1 VLKLA
6 GLRGLCTELLRGL
19 AFDGVADLLDLSD
32 PDRDAAVWNLE
43 PIVDN
48 QGDDGARQLL
58 EQARSRADAF
68 DSEFSGSVARLEV
81 DALVSAVSE
90 LTEIRELLWRA
101 SGYGHM
107 RGYADSSDPT
117 AGALRGA
124 AEAAQAEVDAKLLF
138 FELEWVALDDERAE
152 ALIAGAGDQ
161 LDFAAH
167 HLHRLRARRPYLLG
181 PEQERILAETSV
193 QRLSAWKRLYSDNA
207 ACLTASIDGDSV
219 PMAQALSL
227 LGSPVRDQRLQA
239 MAAIAD
245 GAAAGLPTRVAAYN
259 QVLGEKAVDDR
270 LRGYPTWLSSR
281 NLANETTDAAVEN
294 QLAAIAGRY
303 DIPQRWNRLKA
314 RLLGVER
321 LATSDLRA
329 PLLSVERQ
337 VPFRET
343 RQLITAAWS
352 SFSPRAGAIVDGFF
366 TQGLIDAPIR
376 ANKEGGALCAAAG
389 ASSHPYVLVNYDS
402 RPREAMALAH
412 ELGHALHFE
421 LARAQRAL
429 QCETSIPML
438 EVAST
443 FSEALIAEHLMA
455 RAADDRERLAL
466 LAARLDDAMLNVFQC
481 CALVSAEARMHRHR
495 REEGELSAAELS
507 EIWSSSLG
515 NLWADTVEIE
525 DGMRLLWSLIPHMIW
540 EPGYLYSYSYG
551 LLTAWS
557 AFARSNEAGEA
568 FAEDYLNLLA
578 AGGSRS
584 PEELVAMVGLD
595 VADPGFWNAG
605 LDLLDSML
613 KQAEALAETL

>member
-1 VLKLA
+1 
-6 GLRGLCTELLRGL
+6 
-19 AFDGVADLLDLSD
+19 VADLLDPGD

-48 QGDDGARQLL
+48 QGDAGARRLL
-58 EQARSRADAF
+58 KQALSRAGAF
-68 DSEFSGSVARLEV
+68 TTLFAGRVARLEA
-81 DALVSAVSE
+81 DALVSAVTE

-107 RGYADSSDPT
+107 RGYADSSDPA

-124 AEAAQAEVDAKLLF
+124 VEAAQAEIDAKLLF
-138 FELEWVALDDERAE
+138 FELEWVALDDDRAE
-152 ALIAGAGDQ
+152 ALLAGAGDR

-167 HLHRLRARRPYLLG
+167 HLRRLRARRPYLLSH
-181 PEQERILAETSV
+181 EQERILAETSV

-207 ACLTASIDGDSV
+207 AGLSAVIDGDPV
-219 PMAQALSL
+219 PMPQALSL
-227 LGSPVRDQRLQA
+227 LGSAVRDQRLQA

-270 LRGYPTWLSSR
+270 LRGYATWLSSR
-281 NLANETTDAAVEN
+281 NLANETTDVAVEN

-303 DIPQRWNRLKA
+303 DLPRRWNRLKA
-314 RLLGVER
+314 RLMGVER

-329 PLLSVERQ
+329 PLLTVERQ
-337 VPFRET
+337 VPFSQT
-343 RQLITAAWS
+343 RQLITSAWS
-352 SFSPRAGAIVDGFF
+352 SFSPRAGAIVDSFF

-376 ANKEGGALCAAAG
+376 ANKEGGALCAEAG
-389 ASSHPYVLVNYDS
+389 ASSHPYVLVNYAS
-402 RPREAMALAH
+402 RPEDTMALAH
-412 ELGHALHFE
+412 EIGHALHFE
-421 LARAQRAL
+421 LARDQRAL

-443 FSEALIAEHLMA
+443 FSEALIAQHLMA
-455 RAADDRERLAL
+455 RAADDRERIAL

-495 REEGELSAAELS
+495 REQGELSAGELS
-507 EIWSSSLG
+507 EIWTSSLSD
-515 NLWADTVEIE
+515 LWEDTVEIE
-525 DGMRLLWSLIPHMIW
+525 DGMRLLWSLLPHLIW

-557 AFARSNEAGEA
+557 AFARYAEVGEE
-568 FAEDYLNLLA
+568 FAEDYLNMLA

-584 PEELVAMVGLD
+584 PEELVAIVGLEL
-595 VADPGFWNAG
+595 ADPAFWAAG

-613 KQAEALAETL
+613 KEAEALAKTL

>member
-1 VLKLA
+1 V
-6 GLRGLCTELLRGL
+6 LRGL
-19 AFDGVADLLDLSD
+19 AFRGVADLVDLSD
-32 PDRDAAVWNLE
+32 TDRDAAVWDLE
-43 PIVDN
+43 PIVDS
-48 QGDDGARQLL
+48 QGDDGARRLL

-68 DSEFSGSVARLEV
+68 TTEFAGKIAQLEV
-81 DALVSAVSE
+81 DALVSTVSE
-90 LTEIRELLWRA
+90 LAEIRELLWRA
-101 SGYGHM
+101 SGYAHM

-124 AEAAQAEVDAKLLF
+124 AEAAKAEIDAKLVF
-138 FELEWVALDDERAE
+138 FELEWVALDDDRAE
-152 ALIAGAGDQ
+152 TMLAGAGDR

-167 HLHRLRARRPYLLG
+167 HLRRLRARRPHLLG
-181 PEQERILAETSV
+181 SEQERILAETSV
-193 QRLSAWKRLYSDNA
+193 QRLSAWKRLYSENA
-207 ACLTASIDGDSV
+207 ACLTAEIDGDSV
-219 PMAQALSL
+219 PMTKALSL
-227 LGSPVRDQRLQA
+227 LGSPAREVRLQA

-245 GAAAGLPTRVAAYN
+245 GAGAGLATRVAAYN

-270 LRGYPTWLSSR
+270 LRGYSTWLSSR

-294 QLAAIAGRY
+294 QLAAIAGRH
-303 DIPQRWNRLKA
+303 DVPQRWNRLKA
-314 RLLGVER
+314 RLLNVER

-329 PLLSVERQ
+329 PLVGVERR

-343 RQLITAAWS
+343 RQLITSAWS
-352 SFSPRAGAIVDGFF
+352 SFSPRAGALVDVFF

-376 ANKEGGALCAAAG
+376 ANKEGGALCAQAG
-389 ASSHPYVLVNYDS
+389 ASSHPYVLLNYDS
-402 RPREAMALAH
+402 RPGDTMALAH

-429 QCETSIPML
+429 QWETSIPML

-466 LAARLDDAMLNVFQC
+466 LAARLDDAMLNVFEG
-481 CALVSAEARMHRHR
+481 CALVSAEAGMHRHR
-495 REEGELSAAELS
+495 REHGELSAEELS
-507 EIWSSSLG
+507 EIWTSSLS
-515 NLWADTVEIE
+515 NLWEDTIEIE

-557 AFARSNEAGEA
+557 AFARYKQVGEP
-568 FAEDYLNLLA
+568 FAEDYLAMLA

-584 PEELVAMVGLD
+584 PEELVAMIGLD
-595 VADPGFWNAG
+595 IADPDFWNTG

-613 KQAEALAETL
+613 KEAEALAETL